1 MGSEF
6 ILCKNLILTG
16 GIYDY
21 IKNNSTYFSTKQY
34 QNLKKEVLQAFYEP
48 NLTSSRNE
56 ELKTLFPNFMGWL
69 NKVKTKNYKIASHLG
84 QSLEANIF
92 VEAYKNLPED
102 MFSLII
108 HDSILC
114 LEQDTN
120 SIKQNLIDRTREL
133 FHILKNENLDNLFKI
148 SIVSIK
154 NEDLIQVKNERLLNE
169 YLKTQNYL

>member
-1 MGSEF
+1 
-6 ILCKNLILTG
+6 
-16 GIYDY
+16 
-21 IKNNSTYFSTKQY
+21 
-34 QNLKKEVLQAFYEP
+34 
-48 NLTSSRNE
+48 
-56 ELKTLFPNFMGWL
+56 MGWL